1 MAVRLS
7 AEMEKRLG
15 HIVPVA
21 LLFKFPT
28 VAQLASELQPN
39 GQKQSSPVI
48 AVQPGGS
55 KPPFFC
61 VHGYNA
67 YLHIARALGPD
78 RPFYG
83 LGQHFAGRR
92 VRYTRV
98 EDQAKDHL
106 KEVYAIQ
113 PRGPYYLAGHSL
125 GGLIAYEMAQ
135 LLQNDGHEVAFL
147 GLIDTVFP
155 KQPKATNRRL
165 RDRVTKC
172 WYTFSGL
179 AATDQSHSIFQSM
192 KVSAQWRLK
201 AIQCYGY
208 HFIGKTL
215 SPELLAFYVDEIL
228 FRHKYLKDQGRYQPK
243 PYNGRVHYFRAAQSL
258 NDVEKW
264 KSVTDRELVV
274 HEIPGTH
281 LTMIEDTGAVELA
294 RTLKSCLEEACVAP
308 QRFSYPATYPND
320 AKVTLPTMVFQRT
333 TIRR

>member
-1 MAVRLS
+1 
-7 AEMEKRLG
+7 MEKRLG

-67 YLHIARALGPD
+67 YLHIARGLGPD

-83 LGQHFAGRR
+83 LGQHFTGRR
-92 VRYTRV
+92 VRRTRV
-98 EDQAKDHL
+98 EEQAKNHL
-106 KEVYAIQ
+106 KEIYAIQ

-125 GGLIAYEMAQ
+125 GGLIAFEMAQ
-135 LLQNDGHEVAFL
+135 LLQNDGHEIAFL

-155 KQPKATNRRL
+155 KKPKSVSGRFRHGVLNYWHALCGLSATGKIHRTAQALQRFVRWQL
-165 RDRVTKC
+165 
-172 WYTFSGL
+172 
-179 AATDQSHSIFQSM
+179 
-192 KVSAQWRLK
+192 KVVQIYS
-201 AIQCYGY
+201 Y
-208 HFIGKTL
+208 HMIDKTL
-215 SPELLAFYVDEIL
+215 PPELLTFYVDEIL